1 MKILYWKS
9 QFPRASQSYIHVYM
23 EHHWPKGLFI
33 CVWTK
38 VGKQPSNLRQQKQTK
53 VRRFA
58 HVFIDVAFTVSL
70 D

>member
-1 MKILYWKS
+1 
-9 QFPRASQSYIHVYM
+9 M